1 MRPNCSAPLDGC
13 VTVGLG
19 LNLKD
24 YGRLSVKTG
33 IFSLRRLRWKL
44 TLTYT
49 LVVVVTLLV
58 IELFAASIATAF
70 LSSDLLPSLI
80 VQQSKDS
87 VASQLEPHLEGES
100 PDIEG
105 LRQEVN
111 SLFDPESSNAQ
122 GSEGENA
129 NDVILGGEGAIFVVD
144 AERDLLVA
152 SPQGEGFVEGERF
165 NAGRFDE
172 LPPILNAALNG
183 EEDSTRLSERT
194 PDGRV
199 LMAAPLEND
208 GGRVVGAIVA
218 TFEAPNL
225 AAPILITVGVVA
237 LLLLI
242 PAAFL
247 GAIFGFITAWG
258 ITRRVGRLARAA
270 DAWSRGDLSV
280 RTRDRSRDEIGQL
293 SRELNDMAEDLE
305 NLLQTRGELATLEAR
320 NRFARDLHD
329 SVKQQVFATSMQIA
343 TARALIAKDPDNA
356 EEHLEQAHEL
366 VRQAQKEL
374 NVLIHEMRPAALEG
388 KGLSQAMREYAAG
401 WSKRTEVPVEIHV
414 RGEREIPLEAEQALF
429 RVAQEALA
437 NVAKH
442 SGATEAELDLVYTNE
457 SVKLSVA
464 DDGAGFDPSKNQEE
478 GFGLR
483 SMRDRLVKLGGHLN
497 IDSEP
502 DNGTTISGYVPLA
515 TPEKKEDDRSWLP
528 WANR

>member
-1 MRPNCSAPLDGC
+1 M
-13 VTVGLG
+13 
-19 LNLKD
+19 
-24 YGRLSVKTG
+24 KTS

-58 IELFAASIATAF
+58 IELFAASLATAF

-87 VASQLEPHLEGES
+87 VAAQLEPHLEGES

-122 GSEGENA
+122 GSGGENA
-129 NDVILGGEGAIFVVD
+129 NDVILGGEGAMFVVD
-144 AERDLLVA
+144 AERELLVA
-152 SPQGEGFVEGERF
+152 SPQVEGFTEGERF
-165 NAGRFDE
+165 NAGRFEE
-172 LPPILNAALNG
+172 LSSILNAALNG
-183 EEDSTRLSERT
+183 EQDSSKLSKRT

-208 GGRVVGAIVA
+208 GGRVIGAVIA

-242 PAAFL
+242 PAAL
-247 GAIFGFITAWG
+247 IGAIFGFITAWG
-258 ITRRVGRLARAA
+258 ITRRVRRLARAA

-329 SVKQQVFATSMQIA
+329 SVKQQVFATSLQIA
-343 TARALIAKDPDNA
+343 TARSLLNRDQEAT
-356 EEHLEQAHEL
+356 EEHLEQAGEL

-374 NVLIHEMRPAALEG
+374 NVLIHEMRPAALED
-388 KGLSQAMREYAAG
+388 KGLAKALREYAAK
-401 WSKRTEVPVEIHV
+401 WSEGSEISSEVHV
-414 RGEREIPLEAEQALF
+414 RGEREVPLETEQTAF
-429 RVAQEALA
+429 RIAQEALA

-442 SGATEAELDLVYTNE
+442 SGAKSAELDLVYTPE
-457 SVKLSVA
+457 TLTLRVA
-464 DDGAGFDPSKNQEE
+464 DDGRGFDPSQNPGE
-478 GFGLR
+478 GFGLQ
-483 SMRDRLVKLGGHLN
+483 SMRERAVKRGGHIN
-497 IDSEP
+497 VESVP
-502 DNGTTISGYVPLA
+502 GKGTQVTCTVPLNGA
-515 TPEKKEDDRSWLP
+515 STEKGERSWV
-528 WANR
+528 NR

>member
-13 VTVGLG
+13 VTAGLG
-19 LNLKD
+19 LNLQD
-24 YGRLSVKTG
+24 YERPFVKTG

-58 IELFAASIATAF
+58 IELFAAGLATAF

-100 PDIEG
+100 PDVEG

-111 SLFDPESSNAQ
+111 TLFDPEGSNAQ
-122 GSEGENA
+122 ESEGENA

-144 AERDLLVA
+144 AERKLLVA
-152 SPQGEGFVEGERF
+152 SPRGEGFVEGETF
-165 NAGRFDE
+165 DAGRFDE
-172 LPPILNAALNG
+172 LPQILNAALDG
-183 EEDSTRLSERT
+183 EEDSTKLSERL

-225 AAPILITVGVVA
+225 AAPILITIGVVA

-242 PAAFL
+242 PAALL

-343 TARALIAKDPDNA
+343 AARTFLEKSPEEA
-356 EEHLEQAHEL
+356 EEHLAQAHEL

-374 NVLIHEMRPAALEG
+374 NVLIHEMRPAALED
-388 KGLSQAMREYAAG
+388 KGLAGALREYATK
-401 WSKRTEVPVEIHV
+401 WSEGSEIPSEVHV
-414 RGEREIPLEAEQALF
+414 QGEREISLEIEQTVF

-442 SGATEAELDLVYTNE
+442 SEASQAELDLIYTPENLTL
-457 SVKLSVA
+457 VVA
-464 DDGAGFDPSKNQEE
+464 DDGRGFDLAQNPGE
-478 GFGLR
+478 GFGLQ
-483 SMRDRLVKLGGHLN
+483 SMRERSVRRGGHIN
-497 IDSEP
+497 VESAP
-502 DNGTTISGYVPLA
+502 GKGTRVTCVVPLES
-515 TPEKKEDDRSWLP
+515 TLSEKGGK
-528 WANR
+528 

>member
-1 MRPNCSAPLDGC
+1 M
-13 VTVGLG
+13 
-19 LNLKD
+19 
-24 YGRLSVKTG
+24 KTG

-58 IELFAASIATAF
+58 IELFAASLATAF

-100 PDIEG
+100 PDVEG

-111 SLFDPESSNAQ
+111 SLFDPENSNAQ
-122 GSEGENA
+122 GSGDENA

-144 AERDLLVA
+144 ANRELLVA
-152 SPQGEGFVEGERF
+152 SPRGEGFTEGERF
-165 NAGRFDE
+165 NAGRLDDG

-183 EEDSTRLSERT
+183 EEDSNRLSERT

-208 GGRVVGAIVA
+208 GGRVIGAVLA

-225 AAPILITVGVVA
+225 AAPVLITIGVVA

-247 GAIFGFITAWG
+247 GAIFGFVTAWG

-270 DAWSRGDLSV
+270 GAWSRGDLSV

-343 TARALIAKDPDNA
+343 TARAFVKKNPEEA
-356 EEHLEQAHEL
+356 EQHLDQAHEL

-374 NVLIHEMRPAALEG
+374 NVLIHEMRPAALEN
-388 KGLSQAMREYAAG
+388 KGLAKALQEYALK
-401 WSKRTEVPVEIHV
+401 WSEGSEIPSEVRIL
-414 RGEREIPLEAEQALF
+414 GEREISLEIEQTVF
-429 RVAQEALA
+429 RVVQEALA

-442 SGATEAELDLVYTNE
+442 SEASKVELDLVYTPEN
-457 SVKLSVA
+457 LTLHVA
-464 DDGAGFDPSKNQEE
+464 DDGRGFDPAQNPGE
-478 GFGLR
+478 GFGLQ
-483 SMRDRLVKLGGHLN
+483 SMRERSVRRGGHIN
-497 IDSEP
+497 VESAP
-502 DNGTTISGYVPLA
+502 GKGTRITCVVPLDGA
-515 TPEKKEDDRSWLP
+515 SSEKGEE
-528 WANR
+528 

>member
-1 MRPNCSAPLDGC
+1 M
-13 VTVGLG
+13 GLG
-19 LNLKD
+19 LNLKG
-24 YGRLSVKTG
+24 YGRLSVKTS

-58 IELFAASIATAF
+58 IELFAASLATAF

-122 GSEGENA
+122 DSEGENA

-144 AERDLLVA
+144 AKRDLLVA
-152 SPQGEGFVEGERF
+152 SPRGEEFVEGERF

-172 LPPILNAALNG
+172 LPPILNAALDG

-208 GGRVVGAIVA
+208 GGRVIGAIVA

-225 AAPILITVGVVA
+225 AAPVLITVGVVA

-270 DAWSRGDLSV
+270 DAWSRGDLTV

-343 TARALIAKDPDNA
+343 AARTFVNKSPEEA
-356 EEHLEQAHEL
+356 EEHLAQAHEL

-374 NVLIHEMRPAALEG
+374 NVLIHEMRPAALED
-388 KGLSQAMREYAAG
+388 KGLAKALREYALK
-401 WSKRTEVPVEIHV
+401 WSEGSEIPSKVHI
-414 RGEREIPLEAEQALF
+414 RGEREIPLEIEQTVF
-429 RVAQEALA
+429 RISQEALA

-442 SGATEAELDLVYTNE
+442 SGAQSVELDLSYTPENLTL
-457 SVKLSVA
+457 VIT
-464 DDGAGFDPSKNQEE
+464 DDGRGFDPAQNPGE
-478 GFGLR
+478 GFGLQ
-483 SMRDRLVKLGGHLN
+483 SMRERSVRRGGHIN
-497 IDSEP
+497 VESSP
-502 DNGTTISGYVPLA
+502 VRGTRITCVVPLDG
-515 TPEKKEDDRSWLP
+515 TSPEKGGK
-528 WANR
+528 